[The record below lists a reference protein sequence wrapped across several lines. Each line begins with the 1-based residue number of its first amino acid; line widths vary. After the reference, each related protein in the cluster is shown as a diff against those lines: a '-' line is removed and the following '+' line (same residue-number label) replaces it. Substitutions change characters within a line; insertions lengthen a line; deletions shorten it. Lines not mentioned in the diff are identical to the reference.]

1 MRKPGEE
8 IPAGSLPLTYAVDMS
23 TSVARQVRAGVGAR
37 AGIPSSAAERKAPPA
52 GRSSSASPERRE
64 NPALRQE
71 VIPEAE
77 PIPETI
83 PSAEPVEERI
93 PSAEPV
99 EERIPSAEPVED
111 DIPLAEPVVCAGS
124 RAVVKGG
131 AGLRWN

>member
-1 MRKPGEE
+1 MRKPGRNTRRE
-8 IPAGSLPLTYAVDMS
+8 PTLTYAVDMS
-23 TSVARQVRAGVGAR
+23 TPVAAVRAGVGAR
-37 AGIPSSAAERKAPPA
+37 AGIPSSAAKGKRP
-52 GRSSSASPERRE
+52 RRAFIFCL
-64 NPALRQE
+64 PGTPGKSLRRVRE

-77 PIPETI
+77 PIPET
-83 PSAEPVEERI
+83 I

>member
-8 IPAGSLPLTYAVDMS
+8 IPAGSLPLTYAVDMN
-23 TSVARQVRAGVGAR
+23 TPVARQVRAGVGAR

-64 NPALRQE
+64 NPAPRQE

-77 PIPETI
+77 PIPET
-83 PSAEPVEERI
+83 
-93 PSAEPV
+93 
-99 EERIPSAEPVED
+99 IPSAEPVED

>member
-1 MRKPGEE
+1 MNTP
-8 IPAGSLPLTYAVDMS
+8 
-23 TSVARQVRAGVGAR
+23 VARQVRAGVGAR
-37 AGIPSSAAERKAPPA
+37 AGIPASSAERKAPPA
-52 GRSSSASPERRE
+52 VRPSSAAPERRE
-64 NPALRQE
+64 NPVPRQE

-77 PIPETI
+77 PIPET
-83 PSAEPVEERI
+83 I

>member
-1 MRKPGEE
+1 M
-8 IPAGSLPLTYAVDMS
+8 LF
-23 TSVARQVRAGVGAR
+23 
-37 AGIPSSAAERKAPPA
+37 
-52 GRSSSASPERRE
+52 RS
-64 NPALRQE
+64 E

-77 PIPETI
+77 PIPET
-83 PSAEPVEERI
+83 I